1 MKVLGEFVQREMDK
15 ATFLRTDS
23 TGCQEMC
30 SRESAMSWCWSSPP
44 SSRRD
49 PTLPPPRPH
58 THTHTHAVFTNLYV
72 YFHRFPKK
80 KPTATSQTHQDAD
93 KLLLFH
99 PRGRDDPAPQLPFSL
114 GQMRLPPP
122 LAHLE
127 GCCFFFFFFFPLRP
141 SEVSRPHLLRASSV
155 PSASVAGVALLLC
168 ANSALI
174 QKLFYAVN
182 RTCDRER
189 EVGGQRGVG
198 GGEGGRQ
205 DNKLF

>member
-1 MKVLGEFVQREMDK
+1 MLRPAAPVVL
-15 ATFLRTDS
+15 
-23 TGCQEMC
+23 
-30 SRESAMSWCWSSPP
+30 
-44 SSRRD
+44 
-49 PTLPPPRPH
+49 PTLLPPPAVTHPFIPPDRP
-58 THTHTHAVFTNLYV
+58 HTHTHAVFTNLYV
-72 YFHRFPKK
+72 YFHRFSQK

-99 PRGRDDPAPQLPFSL
+99 PRGRDDPDLASAAVLAGTDAPASSACTLGKLLSL
-114 GQMRLPPP
+114 L
-122 LAHLE
+122 LLL
-127 GCCFFFFFFFPLRP
+127 FFFPLRP

-189 EVGGQRGVG
+189 EGWEGSGRG
-198 GGEGGRQ
+198 GGRGR
-205 DNKLF
+205 